1 MPDES
6 TTNPD
11 NKPTIS
17 VKMPAI
23 FKKSLPYFWICDC
36 SESMGLKNR
45 SNNLVKMDEINKAI
59 PQAIENIRN
68 FAEKSKKSRITMR
81 TIKFSDSAEWMDKDS
96 IPVNQYTW
104 KDLSADGITSL
115 GAAFSKVAQALKPI
129 EEGGTMPKTAYSP
142 VLVLITDGYPTDE
155 WEKGYNELMDQFW
168 GQEAVRLAI
177 ALEGADEDI
186 LRRFIGDVADA
197 DEKLIRINDTDLPKL
212 AQMIK
217 EFTIVQGMP
226 SEKKIPAEQK
236 PREPAPKPDE
246 TPVNIPVPEE
256 VSSPGKNIPP
266 PSDTPPSI
274 PPDASPV
281 HDEGSSESPKKED
294 IPPIHEEIIF

>member
-6 TTNPD
+6 TTTSD
-11 NKPTIS
+11 SKPSIS
-17 VKMPAI
+17 VRMPAT

-59 PQAIENIRN
+59 PQAIENIRI

-81 TIKFSDSAEWMDKDS
+81 TIKFSDTAEWMDKDS

-115 GAAFSKVAQALKPI
+115 GAAFIKVAQALKPI

-142 VLVLITDGYPTDE
+142 VIVLITDGYPTDD
-155 WEKGYNELMDQFW
+155 WEKGYDELMNQFW

-186 LRRFIGDVADA
+186 LRRFIGDVPDA
-197 DEKLIRINDTDLPKL
+197 EMKLVRINDAELPKL
-212 AQMIK
+212 AEMIK
-217 EFTIVQGMP
+217 EVTIYQGMP
-226 SEKKIPAEQK
+226 SEKKIPVEQK
-236 PREPAPKPDE
+236 LPEPAPKPE
-246 TPVNIPVPEE
+246 ENPVNQPVPEE
-256 VSSPGKNIPP
+256 VNSSGENTPLSPDTAP
-266 PSDTPPSI
+266 VTPSDVPPADNEKSL
-274 PPDASPV
+274 D
-281 HDEGSSESPKKED
+281 SSKKEE